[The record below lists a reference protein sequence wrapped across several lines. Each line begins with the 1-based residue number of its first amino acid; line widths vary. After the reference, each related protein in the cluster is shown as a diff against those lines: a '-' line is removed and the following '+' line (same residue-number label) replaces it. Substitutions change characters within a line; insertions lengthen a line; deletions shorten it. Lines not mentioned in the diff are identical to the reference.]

1 MLEIGLEVR
10 LRHMLALRVCN
21 TWVARDEI
29 MGSYPW
35 RNCWEKTSRMFEDV
49 FHEDVYSQ
57 LQNQLLRCAISVSE
71 SWAAPPVDGRPIP
84 SAISSSGGADFSL
97 SAVDITD
104 AGNEDLLDRYK
115 HDIPVVHKE
124 GAYWFKHRL
133 PFDGD
138 GERIAR
144 EIEREGVNPVGSK
157 PDASRLSKPKST
169 SSKTS
174 TVTIPLPGYKTTYTV
189 LTPGSGSSV
198 TKGRTVTVHA
208 TGVVKET
215 GEKFWS
221 TKDAGQVPFTYAAG
235 VGAVITGW

>member
-1 MLEIGLEVR
+1 MFLLLMFMFAPLASPFRSLVPPSLLSFSRSLATLPLSASKTGPLIASSSPSSPSLTLYTKESCGLCDTVLE
-10 LRHMLALRVCN
+10 
-21 TWVARDEI
+21 T
-29 MGSYPW
+29 
-35 RNCWEKTSRMFEDV
+35 
-49 FHEDVYSQ
+49 
-57 LQNQLLRCAISVSE
+57 LLS
-71 SWAAPPVDGRPIP
+71 
-84 SAISSSGGADFSL
+84 ISSSGGADFSL